1 MLLVE
6 GKLDEE
12 KNVLVPTDPLH
23 RLQAFAAKSKLF
35 TALHRKESVIMEYKK
50 IQTYMHWISPQ
61 KIPHTGDIEYLDRCG
76 S

>member
-23 RLQAFAAKSKLF
+23 RFQAFAAKSKLF
-35 TALHRKESVIMEYKK
+35 TALHRQELVIMGKK
-50 IQTYMHWISPQ
+50 ENIKSNHIKIGLVLKNLTFMLIQ
-61 KIPHTGDIEYLDRCG
+61 
-76 S
+76 